1 MIQTTL
7 EKINTFNFYG
17 SLQVI
22 LISSWDFQFFPFFA
36 YQSSAKLND
45 YTMFHKESLVLRSE
59 PFCITLTGYLCCDAQ
74 WSQRVLGLFWLTM
87 SMAGCSY

>member
-22 LISSWDFQFFPFFA
+22 LISSCDFQFFPFLLTNHQ
-36 YQSSAKLND
+36 QSL
-45 YTMFHKESLVLRSE
+45 M
-59 PFCITLTGYLCCDAQ
+59 ITLCFIRSL
-74 WSQRVLGLFWLTM
+74 WSSDLNP
-87 SMAGCSY
+87 SASH